1 MDDKE
6 MEDKLAKLP
15 EKLRKELLDDLMT
28 FGVCAYNE
36 LENGEYERVD
46 PITIPID
53 MIEE

>member
-1 MDDKE
+1 MEDKE
-6 MEDKLAKLP
+6 VNDKLAKLP
-15 EKLRKELLDDLMT
+15 AKLRQELLDDLIT
-28 FGVCAYNE
+28 YGVCAYNQ